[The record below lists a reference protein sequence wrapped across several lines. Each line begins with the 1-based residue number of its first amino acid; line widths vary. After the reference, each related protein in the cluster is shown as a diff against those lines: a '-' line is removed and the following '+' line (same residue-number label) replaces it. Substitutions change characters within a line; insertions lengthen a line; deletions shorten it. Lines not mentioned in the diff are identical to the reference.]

1 MQVIKPTKKEVF
13 EQMKLEGCTWCGGYG
28 CECHYKI
35 NFKTCFDQTEK
46 RLSRTEY
53 TPEEEAE
60 LTRKGNEARA
70 ELDAFLE
77 ELFGDL

>member
-13 EQMKLEGCTWCGGYG
+13 EQMKLEGCMWFGGYG

-53 TPEEEAE
+53 IPEEEAE
-60 LTRKGNEARA
+60 LTRQGNEARA

-77 ELFGDL
+77 ELFGDS

>member
-1 MQVIKPTKKEVF
+1 
-13 EQMKLEGCTWCGGYG
+13 MKLEGCTWCGGYG

-35 NFKTCFDQTEK
+35 NFNTCYDQTEK
-46 RLSRTEY
+46 RLSRKEY

-60 LTRKGNEARA
+60 LARQGNEAKA